1 MILNVELQQCVIMDE
16 EINVC
21 ITTLTLTG
29 VKSTILPD
37 IDHNPPLITKSTA
50 QGDGMLFSASKIHLL
65 FKWRHA
71 QFLKI
76 DQGTS
81 RTRDPHMTQT
91 RILLQSCSRFCMS
104 MLSSRPENQAQK
116 GKIGGLGC
124 WLAQIMLGSK
134 HCCGGQCKTESEVS
148 RKEHKCH
155 KLLEDLT
162 KLQ

>member
-76 DQGTS
+76 DYITHQ
-81 RTRDPHMTQT
+81 RPPHDSDKNIITVLQQVLYEHVVFQT
-91 RILLQSCSRFCMS
+91 RQSGAKRKDWWSRLLV
-104 MLSSRPENQAQK
+104 SSN
-116 GKIGGLGC
+116 
-124 WLAQIMLGSK
+124 
-134 HCCGGQCKTESEVS
+134 HV
-148 RKEHKCH
+148 RKQT
-155 KLLEDLT
+155 LLLWVV
-162 KLQ
+162 

>member
-71 QFLKI
+71 QFPKI
-76 DQGTS
+76 DYITHQ
-81 RTRDPHMTQT
+81 RPPHDSDKNIITVLQQVLYEHVVFQT
-91 RILLQSCSRFCMS
+91 RKSGAKRKDWWSRLLV
-104 MLSSRPENQAQK
+104 SSN
-116 GKIGGLGC
+116 
-124 WLAQIMLGSK
+124 
-134 HCCGGQCKTESEVS
+134 HV
-148 RKEHKCH
+148 RKQT
-155 KLLEDLT
+155 LLLWVV
-162 KLQ
+162 